1 MSGKLRIAVCDDE
14 SRAISVISAS
24 VESVFREQG
33 RDILLESFLSP
44 KELLA
49 SLAGSAFDLIFLDIH
64 MPDMDGVELGKAL
77 HQAGC
82 AADLVFVSSR
92 MDRMFDTFA
101 VQPFGFV
108 RKSHFLDDIHEVIL
122 RYLEKHSAREE
133 DRQLAH
139 FQDQQS
145 LVSVDLSHVTY
156 IECIRNTQVLH
167 FDDPEREQKLYSRM
181 ETLEEELARY
191 DFIRVHKGYLVNC
204 RFIRRIDGNGV
215 TLLSGE
221 EIPVGRSRY
230 KDAMAA
236 YMAWVSHSGSAF
248 LAR

>member
-1 MSGKLRIAVCDDE
+1 MSGRLRIAVCDDE

-33 RDILLESFLSP
+33 QDILLDSFLSP
-44 KELLA
+44 KDLLD
-49 SLAGSAFDLIFLDIH
+49 SITGVPYDLIFLDIH

-77 HQAGC
+77 KQSGSKAE
-82 AADLVFVSSR
+82 LVFVSSR

-108 RKSHFLDDIHEVIL
+108 RKSHFLDDINEVIL
-122 RYLEKHSAREE
+122 RYIEKHAVPSENRL
-133 DRQLAH
+133 LAH

-145 LVSVDLSHVTY
+145 LVAVDLAHVTY

-167 FDDPEREQKLYSRM
+167 FDDPDKAQKLYSRM

-204 RFIRRIDGNGV
+204 RFIRRIDSKGV
-215 TLLSGE
+215 TLLSGV

-248 LAR
+248 LGQ